1 MKILRILKSKPMTW
15 YNIWKW
21 PTEVIDDVR
30 QWLMVRSA
38 IKEPETKDRFAKFKY
53 ELRTDKIGRIYTVI
67 NIPEELLEYAKRDT
81 VWPWVL
87 EEINQINELLIAC
100 RLNDVLYPEVV
111 PHETEPAYIVIL
123 TPSTES
129 LSIWKFMRWIFNV
142 ALLTFVLFIIN
153 RITLK
158 AAGLSAIDLFLSLF

>member
-15 YNIWKW
+15 YNVWKW
-21 PTEVIDDVR
+21 PSELIDDIR

-38 IKEPETKDRFAKFKY
+38 IKETETKDRFAKFKY
-53 ELRTDKIGRIYTVI
+53 ELRTDRIGRIYTVI
-67 NIPEELLEYAKRDT
+67 NIPKELLEYAKRDT

-87 EEINQINELLIAC
+87 EEINQINELLIEC
-100 RLNDVLYPEVV
+100 RLNDVLYPEII

-129 LSIWKFMRWIFNV
+129 LSIWKFLRWIFNIS
-142 ALLTFVLFIIN
+142 AITFVLFIIN
-153 RITLK
+153 RITFK
-158 AAGLSAIDLFLSLF
+158 STGLSAIDLFLSLF